1 MNRRPFIIFGIFA
14 AICVIVIPYF
24 AFAKEGDEESAT
36 VEVAASDDEAKD
48 LFANTCGYCH
58 TLAAAGSDG
67 IVGPNLDELMAPT
80 GINSAE
86 SFEGN
91 FTRVLQA
98 INCGA
103 GNGRMPE
110 GILIGQEAEDTAAFV
125 AAYAGQIGKGPTVP
139 LDTATHPRFQGCPD
153 EAAAEPAG

>member
-1 MNRRPFIIFGIFA
+1 MSKRPFIIFGVFA
-14 AICVIVIPYF
+14 AICIVVIPYF

-58 TLAAAGSDG
+58 TLAAAGGDG
-67 IVGPNLDELMAPT
+67 VVGPDLDDLLAPT
-80 GINSAE
+80 GTNSAE

-91 FTRVLQA
+91 YSRVLNA
-98 INCGA
+98 IECGIPP
-103 GNGRMPE
+103 GGGRMPK
-110 GILIGQEAEDTAAFV
+110 GILIGQEAEDVAAFV

-139 LDTATHPRFQGCPD
+139 LDTTRRPHFAGCAP
-153 EAAAEPAG
+153 AEG